1 VRALGPLSVR
11 LVLLLC
17 LALGQAGAGWAST
30 FTVNPVQVYLT
41 PKGRSVLLT
50 LRNVSEET
58 LRFQL
63 DVFAWEQNSRGEM
76 ELQPTRDIV
85 FFPGLLTLGP
95 GEERNIRVG
104 AATPAGVA
112 EKTYRIFVEELP
124 PPSGA
129 TLPAGHVRVL
139 TKVGIP
145 IFVEPTKSTS
155 SGRIQDAALR
165 AGQLSF
171 AVRNTG
177 TVHFVVQS
185 IKLTGYG
192 PAGERVLEGALEG
205 WYVLPGGT
213 RRYDLPL
220 PAVDCPRIRSLGIE
234 VQTTAASLSERIEAS
249 AGACAP

>member
-1 VRALGPLSVR
+1 MRVRGPMTAR

-41 PKGRSVLLT
+41 PKIRSVILT
-50 LRNVSEET
+50 LKNVSEEP

-63 DVFAWEQNSRGEM
+63 DVFGWEQNSRGEM

-85 FFPGLLTLGP
+85 FFPALLTLGP

-104 AATPAGVA
+104 AATPAGAA
-112 EKTYRIFVEELP
+112 EKSYRLFVEELP
-124 PPSGA
+124 PSSPTA
-129 TLPAGHVRVL
+129 LPPGQVRVL

-145 IFVEPTKSTS
+145 IFVEPMQSTS

-192 PAGERVLEGALEG
+192 SAGERVLEGALEG

-213 RRYDLPL
+213 RHYELPL
-220 PAVDCPRIRSLGIE
+220 PATDCRKVRSLGIE
-234 VQTTAASLSERIEAS
+234 VQTTRARLSERIEAP
-249 AGACAP
+249 AGACVP

>member
-1 VRALGPLSVR
+1 MRALGPLTVR

-50 LRNVSEET
+50 LRNVSAES

-63 DVFAWEQNSRGEM
+63 DVFGWEQNSHGEM

-85 FFPGLLTLGP
+85 FFPALLTLGP
-95 GEERNIRVG
+95 GEERIIRVG
-104 AATPAGVA
+104 AATPAGAA

-124 PPSGA
+124 PSSA
-129 TLPAGHVRVL
+129 AALPPGHVRVL

-185 IKLTGYG
+185 IKLIGYG
-192 PAGERVLEGALEG
+192 AAGERVLEGALEG

-213 RRYDLPL
+213 RRYDLSL
-220 PAVDCPRIRSLGIE
+220 PAADCPRIRALGIE
-234 VQTTAASLSERIEAS
+234 VQTTGANLSERIEAS